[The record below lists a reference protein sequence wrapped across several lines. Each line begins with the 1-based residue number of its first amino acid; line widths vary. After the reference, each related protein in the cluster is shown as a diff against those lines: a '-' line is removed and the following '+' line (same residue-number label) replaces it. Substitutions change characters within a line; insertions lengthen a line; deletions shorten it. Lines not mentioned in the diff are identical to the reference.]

1 MRNEFIEVTIID
13 GTKAI
18 INVNTIQV
26 LTPKN
31 NGCEIYFVQGGTTK
45 ALVKETYEDLK
56 KLIFE

>member
-45 ALVKETYEDLK
+45 A
-56 KLIFE
+56 